1 MSNQQRVIEAL
12 VAGNVRRA
20 REFQKKSTAEI
31 ARRLR
36 SKPSEPSLRALDGV
50 NKKNEYLIRHW
61 EAAGAD

>member
-1 MSNQQRVIEAL
+1 

-20 REFQKKSTAEI
+20 REFQKKSTAEVT
-31 ARRLR
+31 RRLK